1 MFKFIK
7 LLIILSSIVLSKE
20 SITIITKPIDFGT
33 KRVQMTKDYI
43 RNHYGIDVKTI
54 NIEPKIILIH
64 WTGEWDLQKS
74 FNRLKQEKLFKDRT
88 DIAKAS
94 KLNVSSHY
102 MVDRDGSIYKLMP
115 DNQMARHVIGL
126 NYSAIGIENVGG
138 LADKAEDLTKAQL
151 KANIALIKY
160 LKAKY
165 PKIDY
170 VIGHFEYRKME
181 KTPLWLEVDK
191 GYRTFKKD
199 PGKKF
204 MFNIRKGIK
213 QLKLKNAPK

>member
-1 MFKFIK
+1 MFKIIK
-7 LLIILSSIVLSKE
+7 VFMILLSVVLSKE
-20 SITIITKPIDFGT
+20 SITIVSKPIDFGV
-33 KRVQMTKDYI
+33 KRVKMTKDYI
-43 RNHYGIDVKTI
+43 RKHYGIDAKTI
-54 NIEPKIILIH
+54 NIEPKIILLH
-64 WTGEWDLQKS
+64 WTGAMDLESS
-74 FNRLKQEKLFKDRT
+74 FNRLKSEKLFEDRT

-126 NYSAIGIENVGG
+126 NYSAIGIENIGG
-138 LADKAEDLTKAQL
+138 RADKAEDLTKAQL
-151 KANIALIKY
+151 KANISLIKY

-165 PKIDY
+165 PKIEY
-170 VIGHFEYRKME
+170 VIGHYEYRKME

-191 GYRTFKKD
+191 GYRTFKTD

-204 MFNIRKGIK
+204 MFNVRKGIK
-213 QLKLKNAPK
+213 QLNLKQAPK

>member
-7 LLIILSSIVLSKE
+7 VIVILSTVILAKE
-20 SITIITKPIDFGT
+20 SITIVSKPIDFGV

-43 RNHYGIDVKTI
+43 RNHYGIDAQTI
-54 NIEPKIILIH
+54 NIEPKIILLH
-64 WTGEWDLQKS
+64 WTGAMDLESS
-74 FNRLKQEKLFKDRT
+74 FKRLKSEKLFADRT

-126 NYSAIGIENVGG
+126 NYSAIGIENIGG
-138 LADKAEDLTKAQL
+138 RADKAEDLTKAQL
-151 KANIALIKY
+151 KANISLIKY

-165 PKIDY
+165 PKIEY
-170 VIGHFEYRKME
+170 VIGHYEYRKME

-191 GYRTFKKD
+191 GYRTFKTD

-204 MFNIRKGIK
+204 MFNVRKGIK
-213 QLKLKNAPK
+213 QLKLKQAPK